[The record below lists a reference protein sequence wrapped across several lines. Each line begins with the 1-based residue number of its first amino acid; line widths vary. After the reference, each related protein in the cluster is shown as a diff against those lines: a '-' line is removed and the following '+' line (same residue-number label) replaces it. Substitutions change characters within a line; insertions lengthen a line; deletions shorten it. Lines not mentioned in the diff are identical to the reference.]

1 MKRKKISLLFS
12 VDECVMTQPFTFFF
26 FQVHFSLPLLSITEW
41 FDPLLVTMTSSS
53 DSSSSHS
60 TGSPLLHPTALMAQK
75 ISDVISTAVAVC
87 QKRTSLAK
95 IIEMVREAFF
105 LSNSFLLLAYLFYF
119 SLSFFF
125 SDHVQSVAFLQ
136 RRSAS
141 REYASRATWPD
152 QLRSFRVS
160 KLIA

>member
-12 VDECVMTQPFTFFF
+12 VDECVMTHPFTFFF

-105 LSNSFLLLAYLFYF
+105 FLQLIFASCLPFLLL
-119 SLSFFF
+119 SLLFF